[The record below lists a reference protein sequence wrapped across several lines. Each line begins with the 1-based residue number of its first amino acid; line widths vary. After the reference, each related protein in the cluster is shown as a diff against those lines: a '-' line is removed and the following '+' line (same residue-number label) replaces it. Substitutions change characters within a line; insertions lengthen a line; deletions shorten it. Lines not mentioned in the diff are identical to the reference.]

1 MSVSQIVFVLG
12 TINDVERAVRIQ
24 VCILGSPYTL
34 FLYNW
39 KSVNY
44 KDILVMTEKFNGKK
58 KKIHEME
65 ATVSKEA
72 VRKSYYST
80 RRRIQD
86 TFSWS

>member
-58 KKIHEME
+58 KKNPWNGSNSI
-65 ATVSKEA
+65 K
-72 VRKSYYST
+72 K
-80 RRRIQD
+80 RIQD
-86 TFSWS
+86 SFSWSWFI

>member
-44 KDILVMTEKFNGKK
+44 KDILVMTEKFIGKK
-58 KKIHEME
+58 KKYMKWKQQYQKKN
-65 ATVSKEA
+65 SG
-72 VRKSYYST
+72 
-80 RRRIQD
+80 
-86 TFSWS
+86 